1 MLFYLIDDD
10 PATVD
15 VLRMIIE
22 DNGAGRVLG
31 MASNGQDALEDLEYM
46 HPDIVVVDLLMP
58 GMDGIEYVRRARARV
73 PAPRSAWHSG
83 RNLLEAALV

>member
-22 DNGAGRVLG
+22 DSGMGRVLG
-31 MASNGQDALEDLEYM
+31 VASNGQDALDCCKDTTFDL
-46 HPDIVVVDLLMP
+46 ILLDENMP
-58 GMDGIEYVRRARARV
+58 GL
-73 PAPRSAWHSG
+73 SG
-83 RNLLEAALV
+83 LETLSRIKLISPSTPVVMVTKS